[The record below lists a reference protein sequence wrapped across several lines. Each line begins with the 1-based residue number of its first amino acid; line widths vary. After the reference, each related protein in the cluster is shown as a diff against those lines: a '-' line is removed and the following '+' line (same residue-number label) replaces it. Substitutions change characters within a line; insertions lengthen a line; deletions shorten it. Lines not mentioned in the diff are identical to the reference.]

1 MGKPTSEE
9 KQKAM
14 IEAARLREQGE
25 DDYYLGKTLLNMN
38 FCMGFLLDVLDKAD
52 LYLHSGEGAV
62 EHSDLVRTIERARA
76 ALLDPDASS
85 DEIHP
90 W

>member
-1 MGKPTSEE
+1 MGKPTPEE

-14 IEAARLREQGE
+14 CEATRLREQRE
-25 DDYYLGKTLLNMN
+25 DDFYLGKTLLNMN
-38 FCMGFLLDVLDKAD
+38 YCMGFLLDVLNKAD

-62 EHSDLVRTIERARA
+62 EHSELVRTIEQARA
-76 ALLDPDASS
+76 ALQDPDASG